1 MKQNFKV
8 LKRKCI
14 VLAQKF
20 KDAELDKAAHDLL
33 SCSTIIATIIDADT
47 HEISHNPNMCKN
59 RFCPICGIGKQLNH
73 TADIEDLLKE
83 MQAQNQ
89 PIYATALTLTLK
101 SVEYTDIADTID
113 TYKKAWT
120 KLINRKFI
128 KNILLGYLYYIE
140 VTYTSNE
147 YCHPHMHVI
156 LFFKNKFAMCIPQT
170 FWQKEWAS
178 ATDANYNP
186 QVKTNPLKS
195 INDIVSYAH
204 YCSKPMDINN
214 VDNNILATIV
224 LQFTHKRLFAMSK
237 SLRFFSRN
245 VKYKKKSLHKNQHRY
260 YKLISVWHQTNYKVY
275 GVEQQTFSLLPPYK
289 PRYYS
294 GAPPVT

>member
-1 MKQNFKV
+1 MKQNFNV

-14 VLAQKF
+14 MLAQKF
-20 KDAELDKAAHDLL
+20 KDAGLDKAAHDLL

-47 HEISHNPNMCKN
+47 HEITHNPNMCKN

-113 TYKKAWT
+113 TYKKAWS

-140 VTYTSNE
+140 VTYTNNG

-156 LFFKNKFAMCIPQT
+156 LFFKNKFAMYIPQT
-170 FWQKEWAS
+170 FWQKEWKS
-178 ATDANYNP
+178 ATDANYTP
-186 QVKTNPLKS
+186 QVKINPLKR
-195 INDIVSYAH
+195 INDIISYAR
-204 YCSKPMDINN
+204 YCSKPMDIAN

-224 LQFTHKRLFAMSK
+224 LQFAHKRLFCISK
-237 SLRFFSRN
+237 SLRVFIKENRKQEEIVSHN
-245 VKYKKKSLHKNQHRY
+245 KHPY
-260 YKLISVWHQTNYKVY
+260 YKFISVWNKTHYIVINVQHQRSSNT
-275 GVEQQTFSLLPPYK
+275 SLFNLN
-289 PRYYS
+289 S
-294 GAPPVT
+294 T